1 MNKSRAGLVTLV
13 VVFVAA
19 MLAVIIYSSVG
30 IHPYE
35 AEICIT
41 YKGRTNCGTA
51 AGASREQALS
61 AGARIACASIASGM
75 TERIAC
81 DEAPPDSVLWIREP
95 Q

>member
-1 MNKSRAGLVTLV
+1 MNKSRAGLIMLV
-13 VVFVAA
+13 AVFVTA
-19 MLAVIIYSSVG
+19 MLAIIIYSSFG

-35 AEICIT
+35 VEICIT

-51 AGASREQALS
+51 AGATREQALS

-81 DEAPPDSVLWIREP
+81 DDTRPDSVRWLRES

>member
-1 MNKSRAGLVTLV
+1 MNKSRTGLVMLV

-19 MLAVIIYSSVG
+19 MLAIILYSSVG

-41 YKGRTNCGTA
+41 YKGRTNWGTA
-51 AGASREQALS
+51 GGASREQALY
-61 AGARIACASIASGM
+61 AGSRIACASIASGM